1 MKSKISI
8 IICTLMLA
16 ILPMVLT
23 SCSKKKQAIRH
34 LEELAADVK
43 ENGDVYGLSEW
54 VSVYEQYSA
63 LTAEVDKYRAE
74 YSVRE
79 NRRINLAKS
88 EIREAFY
95 HKITNMTDVFGI
107 KEKLLELFGSS
118 FDESSEI
125 E

>member
-8 IICTLMLA
+8 IIWALVLIM
-16 ILPMVLT
+16 LPMVLT
-23 SCSKKKQAIRH
+23 SCTKKKQAIRH

-43 ENGDVYGLSEW
+43 ENGDTYGFSEW
-54 VSVYEQYSA
+54 MNVYEQYNT
-63 LTAEVDKYRAE
+63 LTSEIDKYRAD

-95 HKITNMTDVFGI
+95 HKITNMSDVLGI
-107 KEKLLELFGSS
+107 KEKLLELYESS
-118 FDESSEI
+118 LGKPSEI